1 MGCAFDMFSTTWND
15 RSYVVVLFVLCW
27 CIPLIVIFVS
37 YGSIFFRVRNTNARN
52 QFYSGT
58 IVIKLNDYKP
68 KRLMPSSV
76 QKILSEES
84 RKNVWTLGNI
94 CLLCSPKLH
103 SWQLANIIVSHYP
116 LSTIYNIIDGNNELI
131 YKT

>member
-58 IVIKLNDYKP
+58 PTRFVNEDQY
-68 KRLMPSSV
+68 
-76 QKILSEES
+76 S
-84 RKNVWTLGNI
+84 RKSSKSSNASFG
-94 CLLCSPKLH
+94 PKVNLFG
-103 SWQLANIIVSHYP
+103 I
-116 LSTIYNIIDGNNELI
+116 
-131 YKT
+131 